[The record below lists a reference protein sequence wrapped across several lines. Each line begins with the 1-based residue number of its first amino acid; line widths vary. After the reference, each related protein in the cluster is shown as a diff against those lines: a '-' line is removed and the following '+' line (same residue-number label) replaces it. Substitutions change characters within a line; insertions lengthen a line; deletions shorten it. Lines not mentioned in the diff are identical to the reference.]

1 MIKEKYFQAIGRRK
15 RSSALVKLSSGV
27 GKLMIN
33 KKEIEA
39 PDSAIILPLKLLGLE
54 KKFDIMAQ
62 VKGGGIMSRKGAIC
76 LAIARA
82 LVKKDES
89 NKPTLRKSGLLTRDQ
104 REKERKKPGLKRA
117 RRAPQWKKR

>member
-54 KKFDIMAQ
+54 KKF
-62 VKGGGIMSRKGAIC
+62 
-76 LAIARA
+76 
-82 LVKKDES
+82 
-89 NKPTLRKSGLLTRDQ
+89 
-104 REKERKKPGLKRA
+104 
-117 RRAPQWKKR
+117 